1 MYRPGEK
8 MKHRIHGS
16 SIRSVEVARG
26 RAGYG
31 FTLSGQSPCILS
43 CVLKGSP
50 ADYVGLK
57 AGDKIFAINDTN
69 VKKAS
74 HEDVVKLIGKCS
86 GVLHMVISE
95 GVGHT
100 DSCSSDEE
108 VGFYDG
114 KGWLKPKP
122 DSKVL
127 GINRAEKVVEEMQS
141 GGILNMIFENPNVC
155 SDNMKNSSK
164 KQMPAH
170 ESTAARLEAGSENT
184 NNSNI
189 LYNNEELSKVMNDD
203 SVFRVGMENQE
214 YFCLDA
220 SILNVAMVVGYLGSI
235 ELPSS
240 NSNLE
245 YDSLQAIR
253 GCMRRLRAEQK
264 VHSLVMMKIMHDCV
278 QLCNDKSRLIA
289 EYPAEKLAFSAMC
302 PDDRRFFGLVT
313 MQTTDDTS
321 LAQEDEEVLRTSCH
335 VFMVDPELFHHKIHQ
350 GIAHCFGLQC
360 TADPDTNGCLE
371 FPVSSLPVLQFVS
384 VLYRDMGELIEGVRA
399 RAFLEG
405 DDVHQNNSMSSNS
418 DSGIGN
424 FNQEEKGNRVLVVD
438 LGGNSNKHA
447 PSSMRDNTVGRSQA
461 TSHWNTFGHEQE
473 ENSALEVIS
482 QNDKFQNQNKFLGP
496 SARIEV
502 PIVSSQIS
510 VPSRKKSSVCA
521 SNQRWLP
528 VHVLKDWQY
537 ACISDQESYTDS
549 TDGWSSVNCGT
560 LPPPMSKIPADR
572 YRVNGTFGQPQLM
585 SQRNEWSK
593 KSLHTPDTFDSQHSV
608 RKAKDDKKSA
618 AVSDGELNSTALKD
632 CASDNS
638 LSSNASLPSV
648 QSCRRLRERR
658 VASWAVSFERLLQDP
673 VGVRY
678 FSEFLRKE
686 FSEENILFW
695 QACEYF
701 NHVPSHDKKEL
712 SFRAREIFNKFL
724 CSKATTPVNIDSQA
738 QLADDVLNAPHPD
751 MFKDQQ
757 LQIFNL
763 MKFDSYTRFLKSPL
777 YQECILAEVEG
788 HPLPDP
794 QYVPS
799 SPTSKHSFG
808 SEQSSVSTPK
818 KLSGKSKSGRSLNEE
833 SGEEDSERKRK
844 GTFFSW
850 SRSKSMGRSQKK
862 KENGD
867 YLNYSVHANGLS
879 YRHESQD
886 SLSSAASLE
895 LSDSGRAAAP
905 AAEKSPK
912 CCRISLP
919 DGSSS
924 AMPVRDGFSIK
935 EMLLGFCERHGI
947 NMAGVELFLMGGDK
961 PLVMNQD
968 SGILDSRV
976 LRLEK
981 RTLFR
986 LDLVPIN
993 RSVGLKAKP
1002 TKPVTEVLRPVVAK
1016 YGLNLN
1022 HLVAR
1027 LNGDEEPLD
1036 LGVPISNLDGQRV
1049 ILDEKL
1055 PAKGK
1060 DQGKGA
1066 SLKHNSAAACNA
1078 RAQASMGE
1086 GRTLGKSNS
1095 IKLKGESGKNARD
1108 IRLAKREE
1116 CIAQTGGKKCHKI
1129 NLDEAEEFFELIS
1142 KVQSNRADDQ
1152 RGLLRKEDL
1161 VLPDFLHLHPSSAPE
1176 RSQDYDKKNV
1186 QTEIKE
1192 GRLQPSGKTDLM
1204 KNSSESST
1212 LKIGLLENKQ
1222 KLVVLANQN
1231 SQKSCSVP
1239 FDTPLSPILPFHP
1252 AVSRKRQSK
1261 ELLTASI
1268 QTVEDENVATTT
1280 LVSEGDISLPSSTLL
1295 PLQLPPT
1302 ASDKSPGAEGML
1314 SHPVLLTDVT
1324 YKEKN
1329 SVNVTGGAL
1338 HEPSLKETNQ
1348 GFYSGRIWGGDFRK
1362 ELPVNGVIDVDSI
1375 AQEDGLGRSCDE
1387 SEGGLSFESYISELK
1402 SCQGRMRTGV
1412 YRTSELPSLMAVKNE
1427 KKKDDEKQYKATFV

>member
-8 MKHRIHGS
+8 VKRRMRMHGP

-31 FTLSGQSPCILS
+31 FTLSGQAPCVLS

-57 AGDKIFAINDTN
+57 AGDKIFAINEIN

-86 GVLHMVISE
+86 GVLHMVIAE
-95 GVGHT
+95 GVGHA
-100 DSCSSDEE
+100 DSGSSDEE
-108 VGFYDG
+108 VGFCDG

-122 DSKVL
+122 DSKGL

-141 GGILNMIFENPNVC
+141 GGIFNMIFENPNI
-155 SDNMKNSSK
+155 SAGNLQTTTR
-164 KQMPAH
+164 KQMLVH
-170 ESTAARLEAGSENT
+170 ETAPVKLEVGPEN
-184 NNSNI
+184 NNPDI
-189 LYNNEELSKVMNDD
+189 PCNEELPKALNDD
-203 SVFRVGMENQE
+203 SVFRIGVENQE
-214 YFCLDA
+214 YFGLDA

-240 NSNLE
+240 SSNLE

-264 VHSLVMMKIMHDCV
+264 IHSLVIMKIMHDSI
-278 QLCNDKSRLIA
+278 QLCSNKSGVIA
-289 EYPAEKLAFSAMC
+289 EYPAEKLAFSAVC

-313 MQTTDDTS
+313 MQTIDDGS
-321 LAQEDEEVLRTSCH
+321 LAQEDEAVLRTSCH

-350 GIAHCFGLQC
+350 GIARRFGLEC

-399 RAFLEG
+399 RAFLDG
-405 DDVHQNNSMSSNS
+405 DADGQQNNSMSSNS

-424 FNQEEKGNRVLVVD
+424 FNQEEKSNRVLVVE
-438 LGGNSNKHA
+438 LGANSSKHVLNSA
-447 PSSMRDNTVGRSQA
+447 QDSAVGRSQA
-461 TSHWNTFGHEQE
+461 ISHWAFGHEQE
-473 ENSALEVIS
+473 GNSALEAMF
-482 QNDKFQNQNKFLGP
+482 QNDKSQNVSKFLAP
-496 SARIEV
+496 SARTEV
-502 PIVSSQIS
+502 PL
-510 VPSRKKSSVCA
+510 VPPQSSVTSCKKNSVNI

-528 VHVLKDWQY
+528 VHVLKDWQHG
-537 ACISDQESYTDS
+537 CVSDQESYTDS

-572 YRVNGTFGQPQLM
+572 YRVNGSFGQPHLM
-585 SQRNEWSK
+585 SQNNELTK
-593 KSLHTPDTFDSQHSV
+593 KGFHIQNTFDSQHNV
-608 RKAKDDKKSA
+608 RKAKEDKKCTKFGPTSGLGQLPQRSSARRSFGRTKRFSITRSLDDLECA
-618 AVSDGELNSTALKD
+618 AVSDGELNNTDLKD
-632 CASDNS
+632 CVSDNS

-648 QSCRRLRERR
+648 QSCRRHRERR

-701 NHVPSHDKKEL
+701 NHISAHDKKEL

-777 YQECILAEVEG
+777 YQDCILAEVEG
-788 HPLPDP
+788 RPVPDP
-794 QYVPS
+794 QYAPS

-808 SEQSSVSTPK
+808 SERSTPK

-833 SGEEDSERKRK
+833 SGEEDLERKKK

-850 SRSKSMGRSQKK
+850 SRSKSLGRSQKK

-867 YLNYSVHANGLS
+867 YPKDSSHANGLS

-886 SLSSAASLE
+886 SLSSSASLE
-895 LSDSGRAAAP
+895 MVRASAT
-905 AAEKSPK
+905 EKEKTSK
-912 CCRISLP
+912 CCHINLP
-919 DGSSS
+919 DGSSYTMTVK
-924 AMPVRDGFSIK
+924 AGFSIK
-935 EMLLGFCERHGI
+935 EMLSGFCEKQGI
-947 NMAGVELFLMGGDK
+947 NIAAVDLFLIGGDK
-961 PLVMNQD
+961 PLVLHQD
-968 SGILDSRV
+968 SSILDSRA

-986 LDLVPIN
+986 LDLIPIN

-1022 HLVAR
+1022 NLVAR
-1027 LNGDEEPLD
+1027 LNGEQEPLD

-1049 ILDEKL
+1049 ILDERQ
-1055 PAKGK
+1055 PRKGK

-1066 SLKHNSAAACNA
+1066 PLKHSTAITPNA
-1078 RAQASMGE
+1078 RYQAPTGE

-1095 IKLKGESGKNARD
+1095 IKIKGESGKSSRD
-1108 IRLAKREE
+1108 VHLANREE
-1116 CIAQTGGKKCHKI
+1116 CIAQTGKKKSQKI

-1161 VLPDFLHLHPSSAPE
+1161 VLPDFLHLPSCGTRPSSSTPE
-1176 RSQDYDKKNV
+1176 GSKGCNKRIAHPDVKDKCI
-1186 QTEIKE
+1186 QLT
-1192 GRLQPSGKTDLM
+1192 GKVDVM
-1204 KNSSESST
+1204 KNSSESSAV
-1212 LKIGLLENKQ
+1212 KMAYSGSKQ
-1222 KLVVLANQN
+1222 KPAVLATCS
-1231 SQKSCSVP
+1231 SQKTTCSVP
-1239 FDTPLSPILPFHP
+1239 FGAPLSPIPLSQD
-1252 AVSRKRQSK
+1252 AAIWKRQSK
-1261 ELLTASI
+1261 ELQAESI
-1268 QTVEDENVATTT
+1268 QTVEDENVADLT
-1280 LVSEGDISLPSSTLL
+1280 LVAEGDINSPNSTLL
-1295 PLQLPPT
+1295 PSPPSS
-1302 ASDKSPGAEGML
+1302 SDTLAGQPGNNTQGRCRVGLGKGAEEGETGGGQKGRPGWIYPFPPSPKSPPQRV
-1314 SHPVLLTDVT
+1314 HP
-1324 YKEKN
+1324 
-1329 SVNVTGGAL
+1329 SA
-1338 HEPSLKETNQ
+1338 H
-1348 GFYSGRIWGGDFRK
+1348 
-1362 ELPVNGVIDVDSI
+1362 
-1375 AQEDGLGRSCDE
+1375 
-1387 SEGGLSFESYISELK
+1387 SE
-1402 SCQGRMRTGV
+1402 QQV
-1412 YRTSELPSLMAVKNE
+1412 
-1427 KKKDDEKQYKATFV
+1427 